1 MKKLFLFLL
10 VALVLTVSASAVTLD
25 AGIDSAEEL
34 KLLMDS
40 EDATVM
46 AGTYLLTG
54 DIDMSGITGQ
64 SPIGNAAVPFTGSF
78 DGGGFTVSGID
89 IVGTTSAIGFF
100 GKTNGATIENLTLEG
115 NVKASS
121 KAATAGFIG
130 FAAGSVTIENCTN
143 RVRVDG
149 DVRSG
154 GFIGSADSSSV
165 SSLVIRNCINEGEI
179 IAAGVN
185 ASEKAFHCG
194 GIIGR
199 LNITTAGARATVENC
214 ENRGLVRGG
223 DCTGGIIGRF
233 QIESDGKNSVTTL
246 KNLKNSGTV
255 RSLTTAE
262 MTECEGANLRYV
274 GGIVGLFTCSGEGGE
289 HLIDQCLN
297 TASVHAEGVYAGGIV
312 GFYRSY
318 IENTT
323 AITNCENTG
332 AVSSADNYAGGILG
346 KGSDDQIYTMSYC
359 FSSGTVTC
367 AGAYTGPIAG
377 VLMPTAVH
385 EALVYNTEG
394 TYPYLNYQTALT
406 DADLSTWTKDGVW
419 LSYYG
424 VPTLAQFH
432 THTLGDVWVNT
443 SAEGHYKECG
453 CGYTTAAEAHVYEN
467 SLCTVCGAS
476 SCPHTGERTFDCVKV
491 AATCVWGGTD
501 LYLCADCGNLFEV
514 ESNVDAANHSGKVAL
529 TGDTA
534 AVYACADCGEPY
546 ATRTETKIYVSTAG
560 VTVTDE
566 NATVIGTAGTPF
578 ASFTDAMAHAAR
590 VATKGVTV
598 TVQIADSAMV
608 PSGYVSPDYDGAIT
622 VTGGSLNTANQFS
635 LGGALTV
642 ENIKLIPS
650 TYTVWE
656 ARGHKLVMGCGIV
669 MGNGTP
675 MYVVGGWDSR
685 FSSTGVLSSDYA
697 TDVTLRSGLYNYVS
711 GGNRDLKGEYR
722 GSVSLTVGA
731 NGDDTLTV
739 TKKLCTASLGDDY
752 ATEAKLTLIIDGN
765 VDFAGTGILYPLSG
779 SDRGERSNFE
789 AEIYLSGILTGL
801 SGVRY
806 MARTYTADMYVD
818 TSVDGIEETVAKLM
832 RGEVCLHAKV
842 QEDVPAAIYASTE
855 AGEADIHSYTY
866 GNVRVTVLSDTA
878 VRIEDTN
885 GDFVDAATLMV
896 PHREEFAGASVAVD
910 EKDGVVILETASV
923 VVNLP
928 TEGATVSDVRVYN
941 KSGEVLFDFYTAT
954 VNGFYSSLPA
964 PVDTPDAY
972 ILADNGIL
980 PAEEGMVYV
989 GSEDATSGWRTTD
1002 NIDLYVLCPLGD
1014 AAALRRDF
1022 VTLTGRTNLS
1032 DIKFYGS
1039 WYSRWSR
1046 FTSEE
1051 KLAMIQEYRDHDMP
1065 LDVIIID
1072 TEWRSSSDGTGY
1084 VTNTNLYPDMAD
1096 FLAKAEAAGVY
1107 VLFND
1112 HTHKTSL
1119 SILTPAEFK
1128 WQCAGISSLMEMG
1141 LDGWWYDRNW
1151 SYTIQSPYADVMFST
1166 VGQILYYDTMTK
1178 YHADT
1183 AEDGESQRVLMLTNA
1198 DWLRHGFLEGNPS
1211 VTGHRYGMQWS
1222 GDIYGDSLQLGREI
1236 ENAVLSGVVGGN
1248 PHISADLGG
1257 FRNNDVVSE
1266 NAFIRWMQFA
1276 AFSGAVRV
1284 HSDINP
1290 KNPHYPWSYTEVGE
1304 TAIHDILHA
1313 RYHLMPYHYALA
1325 RDAYDSGMPLMRRLD
1340 FYYPEYA
1347 ESQDNSQYLLGRDI
1361 LVAPYTGAPGDGAYS
1376 VPAEWLH
1383 TSDGVAGLEA
1393 AYYATGDVAKE
1404 QFFVGEPAYT
1414 ERVTEMSYFWDRW
1427 APNGVDVEYFAA
1439 RYVGQITPAV
1449 DCYLGLV
1456 VDDGGRIFIDGELYA
1471 GTYTNVYADS
1481 QVNTETPLKAGETYD
1496 IVIEYYERT
1505 SKAQLHLVYDLV
1517 TAANESE
1524 RSVFIPDGEWIDVY
1538 TGEVITGPK
1547 TLTVTKDV
1555 YSMPLYVRKGAVL
1568 PSAKVESP
1576 LTKADWESIS
1586 LNLYGLGE
1594 GSTTVY
1600 EDDGRSEDYKNG
1612 ESRFTKVDVT
1622 TEGDV
1627 TTLTLSAA
1635 DGNFVTDYAERSI
1648 SVRVHSDAPITS
1660 ALVNGKLATVTK
1672 IEKDSTAIPFANSGA
1687 SPASD
1692 VYEITFT
1699 ASIAQQ
1705 HTVVVSIG
1713 EELIP
1718 NPVGDMDGDGSVTIK
1733 DALDLIRAILNNQT
1747 VENGDVNGDGEVGL
1761 VDIIRVLKLITQ

>member
-1 MKKLFLFLL
+1 MKKFSLFLL
-10 VALVLTVSASAVTLD
+10 IALLLTVSASAVTLD
-25 AGIDSAEEL
+25 ATIDSAEEL

-40 EDATVM
+40 EDADVL
-46 AGTYLLTG
+46 AGAYTLSAN
-54 DIDMSGITGQ
+54 IDMSAVTGQ
-64 SPIGNAAVPFTGSF
+64 SPIGSASVPFTGTF
-78 DGGGFTVSGID
+78 DGGGHTVSGIN
-89 IVGTTSAIGFF
+89 IVGATSATGFF
-100 GKTNGATIENLTLEG
+100 GKTIGATVKNLTLAG
-115 NVKASS
+115 NITASS

-130 FAAGSVTIENCTN
+130 FSAGSVTIENCVN

-149 DVRSG
+149 DVRVG
-154 GFIGSADSSSV
+154 GFIGSADSAAA
-165 SSLVIRNCINEGEI
+165 SSLILRGCVNEGEI
-179 IAAGVN
+179 IAAGIN
-185 ASEKAFHCG
+185 ANEKALHCG
-194 GIIGR
+194 GLIGR
-199 LNITTAGARATVENC
+199 LNLTTSGARVTIENC

-223 DCTGGIIGRF
+223 DCTGGIVGRF
-233 QIESDGKNSVTTL
+233 QIETNGKNSVSTL
-246 KNLKNSGTV
+246 QNLKNTGTV
-255 RSLTTAE
+255 RSLTSAE
-262 MTECEGANLRYV
+262 MTDCAGAELRYV
-274 GGIVGLFTCSGEGGE
+274 GGIVGLFTNSGEGST
-289 HLIDQCLN
+289 HLLDQCLN
-297 TASVHAEGVYAGGIV
+297 TAPVHAEGIYAGGIV

-318 IENTT
+318 HPNTT
-323 AITNCENTG
+323 TFQNCENTG
-332 AVSSADNYAGGILG
+332 AVSSAGNYAGGIVG
-346 KGSDDQIYTMSYC
+346 KGSTDQIYTMRYC
-359 FSSGTVTC
+359 FSSGSVIC
-367 AGAYTGPIAG
+367 NGAYTGPVAG
-377 VLMPTAVH
+377 NLMATAVH
-385 EALVYNTEG
+385 EALVYKTDA
-394 TYPYLNYQTALT
+394 TYPYLDYQTALS
-406 DADLSTWTKDGVW
+406 DADLSAWTTGGIW
-419 LSYYG
+419 LVCDG
-424 VPTLAQFH
+424 VPTLAKFH
-432 THTLGDVWVNT
+432 THTLGDFVNT
-443 SAEGHYKECG
+443 SVAGHYKACA
-453 CGYTTAAEAHVYEN
+453 CGYATETEAHTFEN

-476 SCPHTGERTFDCVKV
+476 SCPHAGERTFDSVLV
-491 AATCVWGGTD
+491 TATCAKGGID
-501 LYLCADCGNLFEV
+501 LYLCGDCGNLFEV
-514 ESNVDAANHSGKVAL
+514 ASDIDPDNHSGGAVLA
-529 TGDTA
+529 GDA
-534 AVYACADCGEPY
+534 AVYVCADCGAPY
-546 ATRTETKIYVSTAG
+546 ATRIETTVYVSATGA
-560 VTVTDE
+560 TVTPE
-566 NATVIGTAGTPF
+566 NAAVIGNADAPF

-590 VATKGVTV
+590 VATAGVTV
-598 TVQIADSAMV
+598 TVQIVDSAKV
-608 PSGYVSPDYDGAIT
+608 PSGYVSPNYDGHVVI
-622 VTGGSLNTANQFS
+622 TGGNLSTANQFS

-642 ENIKLIPS
+642 EKITITPS

-656 ARGHKLVMGCGIV
+656 ARGHKLTMGSGIV
-669 MGNGTP
+669 MGKETP
-675 MYVVGGWDSR
+675 MYAVGGWDSH
-685 FSSTGVLSSDYA
+685 FSATGDLPQDYA
-697 TDVTLRSGLYNYVS
+697 TDLTLRSGLYNYVS

-722 GSVSLTVGA
+722 GSVALTVGA
-731 NGDDTLTV
+731 KAGDTLTV
-739 TKKLCTASLGDDY
+739 TKKLCTASLGDDF
-752 ATEAKLTLIIDGN
+752 ATKATLTLTIDGD

-779 SDRGERSNFE
+779 SDRGERSNFD
-789 AEIYLSGILTGL
+789 AEISLSGTLRNL

-806 MARTYTADMYVD
+806 MARTYEADMYVD
-818 TSVDGIEETVAKLM
+818 TSIDGIEETVAKLM
-832 RGEVCLHAKV
+832 RGEVRLHAI
-842 QEDVPAAIYASTE
+842 ESETVPAALTAST
-855 AGEADIHSYTY
+855 AFGEVGIHAFTY
-866 GNVRVTVLSDTA
+866 GNVRVTLLSDTA
-878 VRIEDTN
+878 VRIEDAN
-885 GDFVDAATLMV
+885 GDFVDGATLMV
-896 PHREEFAGASVAVD
+896 PHREEFAGAAVAVD
-910 EKDGVVILETASV
+910 EKDGIAILETASI

-928 TEGATVSDVRVYN
+928 TEGATVSDVRVYD
-941 KSGEVLFDFYTAT
+941 KSGEVLFDYYTSYQ
-954 VNGFYSSLPA
+954 NGFYSSLPA
-964 PVDTPDAY
+964 PADTPKAY
-972 ILADNGIL
+972 ILCDNGIL
-980 PAEEGMVYV
+980 PAETGMVYV
-989 GSEDATSGWRTTD
+989 GSTDATSGWRTTD
-1002 NIDLYVLCPLGD
+1002 NIDLYVLCPFGD
-1014 AAALRRDF
+1014 AAALRRDY

-1046 FTSEE
+1046 FTSEQ
-1051 KLAMIQEYRDHDMP
+1051 KLAMIEEYRDHDMP

-1072 TEWRSSSDGTGY
+1072 TEWRANTDGTGY
-1084 VTNTNLYPDMAD
+1084 NTNETLYPDMAD

-1119 SILTPAEFK
+1119 SILTPEEFK
-1128 WQCAGISSLMEMG
+1128 WQCANIAALMDLG

-1166 VGQILYYDTMTK
+1166 VGQVLYYDTMAK

-1183 AEDGESQRVLMLTNA
+1183 AVDGESQRVLMLTNA

-1236 ENAVLSGVVGGN
+1236 ENAVTAGVVGGS

-1325 RDAYDSGMPLMRRLD
+1325 REVYDSGMPLMRRLD
-1340 FYYPEYA
+1340 FYYPEYI

-1361 LVAPYTGAPGDGAYS
+1361 LVAPYTGSPGDGAFA
-1376 VPAEWLH
+1376 VPAAWLH

-1393 AYYATGDVAKE
+1393 AYYATGDVAKDR
-1404 QFFVGEPAYT
+1404 FFVGEPAYT
-1414 ERVTEMSYFWDRW
+1414 ERVTEVVQFWDRW

-1471 GTYTNVYADS
+1471 GTYTNVFADS

-1505 SKAQLHLVYDLV
+1505 SKSQLHLVYDPV
-1517 TAANESE
+1517 TAMDESE

-1547 TLTVTKDV
+1547 TITVTKDV
-1555 YSMPLYVRKGAVL
+1555 YSMPLYVRRGAVL
-1568 PSAKVESP
+1568 PAAKVESP
-1576 LTKADWESIS
+1576 LTKADWQNLS

-1594 GSTTVY
+1594 GSAVLY

-1612 ESRFTKVDVT
+1612 ESRFTAVNVT
-1622 TEGDV
+1622 TDGDI

-1635 DGNFVTDYAERSI
+1635 DGSFETDYAERSI
-1648 SVRVHSDAPITS
+1648 SVRVHSDTPIVS
-1660 ALVNGKLATVTK
+1660 ALVNGSRATVTK

-1705 HTVVVSIG
+1705 HTVVVSTG

-1718 NPVGDMDGDGSVTIK
+1718 ADVGDVDGDKVLTVK
-1733 DALDLIRAILNNQT
+1733 DALLTLKAILNRTAVNA
-1747 VENGDVNGDGEVGL
+1747 DMNGDG
-1761 VDIIRVLKLITQ
+1761 RVSVLDVVKILTRISQ